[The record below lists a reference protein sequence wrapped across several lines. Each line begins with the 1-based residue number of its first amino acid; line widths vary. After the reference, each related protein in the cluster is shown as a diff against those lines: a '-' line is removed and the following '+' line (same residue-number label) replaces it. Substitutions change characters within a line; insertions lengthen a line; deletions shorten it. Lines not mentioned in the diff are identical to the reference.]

1 MFEIK
6 ILILKSKFDFDLSI
20 ILSTT
25 NNTHNKQ
32 HTTNNTHS
40 AMDALQTVVEIVFD
54 IKVKLSDEE
63 YLSLMDTLQKV
74 HNEIRDDKIFTQQL
88 VILCAQLN
96 KEKRELKE
104 EIDEL
109 KYEIDNDGWQANP
122 RRTSSDIDSDIECDG
137 V

>member
-1 MFEIK
+1 
-6 ILILKSKFDFDLSI
+6 
-20 ILSTT
+20 
-25 NNTHNKQ
+25 
-32 HTTNNTHS
+32 
-40 AMDALQTVVEIVFD
+40 MDAIQTVVEIVFD

-74 HNEIRDDKIFTQQL
+74 HNEIKDDKIFTQQL

-122 RRTSSDIDSDIECDG
+122 HLHHNTTGSDSDIE
-137 V
+137 

>member
-54 IKVKLSDEE
+54 IKVKLSDQE